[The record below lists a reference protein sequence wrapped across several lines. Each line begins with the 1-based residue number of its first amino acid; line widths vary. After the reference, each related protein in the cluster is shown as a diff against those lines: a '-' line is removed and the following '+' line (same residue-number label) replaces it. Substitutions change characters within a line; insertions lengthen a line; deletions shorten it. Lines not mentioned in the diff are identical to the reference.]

1 MSEKTINVSLTLEQ
15 VDFLRGILF
24 ESYSNEDIV
33 DNFTN
38 KEKQVCQQLENILAD
53 AEDALYFAHY
63 KREKYLNGV

>member
-24 ESYSNEDIV
+24 ESYSNYD
-33 DNFTN
+33 FTN
-38 KEKQVCQQLENILAD
+38 KEKQVCQQLETILAE